1 MKCAIIAVVS
11 IVFGINLIVS
21 GLPIDT
27 KVDTKNETIPQS
39 LLESVDNEA
48 IEHNG
53 THKEL

>member
-39 LLESVDNEA
+39 LLESVDNET